1 MGRSSGSVR
10 RRKPFN
16 AFPFAYHEEIELKIE
31 TLTNEGQGL
40 GRVRLPDTEPGRT
53 GWVVLVP
60 FALPGDRVRARVW
73 RNQKNLSE
81 ADLIEI
87 LEPSADRVEP
97 PCPVF
102 GKCGG
107 CQYQNLSYEGQLRWK
122 RRQVAE
128 LLHHLARIDVAVDPV
143 IPSPLD
149 YGYRSKI
156 TPHFERPRPNQELT
170 IGFRPQGHFHG
181 VVDVPRCLLATDAI
195 NDRLASLRREVV
207 EQRATYARGVTLLLR
222 DACEGVTT
230 DPTAIIH
237 ENVGDLTLH
246 FPAGEFFQ
254 NNPSILAAFTAH
266 VRGEA
271 VAGGNRFL
279 IDAYC
284 GSGLFCLT
292 AAPSFEHATGIE
304 VSEPSIRWA
313 RENAAANGI
322 SHCQFEIGDAAGI
335 FATVRYPPSATAVVI
350 DPPRKGSTPEFLEQL
365 AAYRPRTV
373 VYVSC
378 NPATQAR
385 DLLQLVA
392 AGYRVERV
400 QPFDLF
406 PQTRHL
412 ECVVTL
418 RLASQIPG

>member
-1 MGRSSGSVR
+1 MR
-10 RRKPFN
+10 RKKPFN
-16 AFPFAYHEEIELKIE
+16 AVPFDYHQEIDLEIQ

-40 GRVRLPDTEPGRT
+40 GRIRLPDSEPESA

-60 FALPGDRVRARVW
+60 FGLPGDRIRARVW
-73 RNQKNLSE
+73 RNHKNYSE
-81 ADLIEI
+81 ADLLEVV
-87 LEPSADRVEP
+87 EPSVDRIEP

-107 CQYQNLSYEGQLRWK
+107 CQYQNLTYGRQLEWK

-128 LLHHLARIDVAVDPV
+128 LLRQLAKIEAEVDPIV
-143 IPSPLD
+143 PSPEA

-156 TPHFERPRPNQELT
+156 TPHFERPRPDRELA
-170 IGFRPQGHFHG
+170 IGFRPQGSYRG

-195 NDRLASLRREVV
+195 NERLAAVRQEVIQKRE
-207 EQRATYARGVTLLLR
+207 TYPRGATLLLR
-222 DACEGVTT
+222 DAREGVTT
-230 DPTAIIH
+230 DPKAIIH
-237 ENVGDLTLH
+237 EKVGDLTLH

-254 NNPSILAAFTAH
+254 NNPFILEAFTAH
-266 VRGEA
+266 VCDEA
-271 VAGGNRFL
+271 FSGGNRFL

-292 AAPSFEHATGIE
+292 AARLFVQSTGIE
-304 VSEPSIRWA
+304 ISEPSIRWA
-313 RENAAANGI
+313 RENAQANGI
-322 SHCQFEIGDAAGI
+322 ENCRFEVGDAAGI
-335 FATVRYPPSATAVVI
+335 FEAVRYPAEETAVVI

-365 AAYRPRTV
+365 IRFNPQTV

-385 DLLQLVA
+385 DLAMLHQG
-392 AGYRVERV
+392 GYAIGRI

-418 RLASQIPG
+418 KRVG

>member
-1 MGRSSGSVR
+1 MR
-10 RRKPFN
+10 RKKPFN
-16 AFPFAYHEEIELKIE
+16 AVPFDYHQEIDLEIQ

-40 GRVRLPDTEPGRT
+40 GRIRLPDSEPENA

-60 FALPGDRVRARVW
+60 FGLPGDRIRARVW
-73 RNQKNLSE
+73 RNHKNYSE
-81 ADLIEI
+81 ADLLEVV
-87 LEPSADRVEP
+87 EPSVDRIEP

-107 CQYQNLSYEGQLRWK
+107 CQYQNLSYSRQLEWK
-122 RRQVAE
+122 RRQVTE
-128 LLHHLARIDVAVDPV
+128 LLRHLAKIEAEVDPV
-143 IPSPLD
+143 VPSPEV

-156 TPHFERPRPNQELT
+156 TPHFERPRSDRELA
-170 IGFRPQGHFHG
+170 IGFRPQGSFRG

-195 NDRLASLRREVV
+195 NERLAVVRQEVMQKRE
-207 EQRATYARGVTLLLR
+207 TYPRGATLLLR
-222 DACEGVTT
+222 DAREGVTT
-230 DPTAIIH
+230 DPKAIIH
-237 ENVGDLTLH
+237 EKVGELTLH

-254 NNPSILAAFTAH
+254 NNPFILEAFTAH
-266 VRGEA
+266 VRDEA
-271 VAGGNRFL
+271 ISGGNRFL

-292 AAPSFEHATGIE
+292 AAGSFEQSTGIE
-304 VSEPSIRWA
+304 ISEPSIRWA
-313 RENAAANGI
+313 RENAQANGI
-322 SHCQFEIGDAAGI
+322 GNCHFEVGDAAGI
-335 FATVRYPPSATAVVI
+335 FEAVRYPAEETAVVI

-365 AAYRPRTV
+365 IRYNPKTV

-385 DLLQLVA
+385 DLAMLHQG
-392 AGYRVERV
+392 GYTIGRI

-418 RLASQIPG
+418 ERAG